1 MSLSQEDPAQRK
13 NVQNW
18 AQLKISTYNEELNN
32 LIDDHDFSRID
43 SHDQSKQH
51 DGGSLQ
57 EHDLYEERLSQADR
71 QFGRVTLPSGSRKVI
86 KVVDSDNHY
95 TTQEIDSD
103 KLDYLHQ
110 SDNNFSNHDANRSLY
125 KAQHKS
131 QQQESNH
138 SSSHDMNDEQNV
150 VAHKEDTYDEDFEDV
165 ASSEENITQKNTKFD
180 LTTEFSIACLDYSKI
195 RNDLSD
201 YSLLLL
207 KNTATTEGINKNGV
221 LDKKA

>member
-1 MSLSQEDPAQRK
+1 MSQEDPAQRK

-18 AQLKISTYNEELNN
+18 AQLKISAYNEELNN

-51 DGGSLQ
+51 DSGSLQ

-103 KLDYLHQ
+103 KLDYIHQ
-110 SDNNFSNHDANRSLY
+110 SDNNFSNHDANRSLD

-131 QQQESNH
+131 QQQESNR
-138 SSSHDMNDEQNV
+138 SSSHDTSDKQNFE
-150 VAHKEDTYDEDFEDV
+150 AHKEDTYDEDFEDV

-207 KNTATTEGINKNGV
+207 KNTATTEDINKNGV